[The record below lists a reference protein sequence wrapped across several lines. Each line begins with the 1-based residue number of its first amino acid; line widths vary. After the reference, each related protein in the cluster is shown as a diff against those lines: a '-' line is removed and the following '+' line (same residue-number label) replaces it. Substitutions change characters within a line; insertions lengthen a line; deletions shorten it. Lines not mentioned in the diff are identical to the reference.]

1 MDWLFKR
8 YANPFPFMDGMI
20 LTGRFADFV
29 DEFVAMVREEREE
42 QTSWEFYL
50 HKVVEGSF
58 QDFRENMRNEK
69 LHKEMSGKAIETAL
83 NHSMDILNNFN
94 PERGEDD
101 RPI

>member
-8 YANPFPFMDGMI
+8 YANPFPFINGMI

-29 DEFVAMVREEREE
+29 DEFVQIVRDEREE

-50 HKVVEGSF
+50 HKVMEGSF
-58 QDFRENMRNEK
+58 VEFREGMKNEK
-69 LHKEMSGKAIETAL
+69 SHKEMSEKAIETAI
-83 NHSMDILNNFN
+83 NDSMNILNNFN
-94 PERGEDD
+94 PERGEEN